1 VPLGGAAHPARLS
14 TLPPLRLRETPSET
28 PLHEHPTRLPP
39 TRRVGNVLSLSP
51 TASGVFPSSSRT
63 IVYTS
68 SSVCSVRPTKSTC
81 SSWPVAVHVFSGHT
95 CRAIS
100 AGDQRGL
107 TPGVL
112 PRNRRAATSG
122 SCANVSSVTCDSHAR
137 TYLPPL
143 LTSVALII
151 TAASLTGAHTPIRL
165 SRQSSLVEIYRG
177 RAAPHPRRRSP
188 ATHLRPREL

>member
-143 LTSVALII
+143 LTSVALGHSGWCH
-151 TAASLTGAHTPIRL
+151 ARQLSKGHRPGGAHKSTN
-165 SRQSSLVEIYRG
+165 G
-177 RAAPHPRRRSP
+177 
-188 ATHLRPREL
+188 TLRVVQVWQFWRWRHFQR